1 MDKGKWFNQMKDSEL
16 TRENI
21 NFQLTGLGMQ
31 LRYLRDALMCTFMDI
46 PVNYFF
52 ELRGNLPVSM
62 DERLP
67 FLERMAAAVDVE
79 FCKEAKSQIFDANEK
94 ELAVKFCELDL
105 VVWQLVMLGTRY
117 EEEHPAVERIAEVA
131 GEQLQLIHFLKTE
144 MLHEEFFKFN
154 MVESIQTRLLLERV
168 AKERSEELSAN
179 GMYAGWSQLE
189 DAVKACDDKSNADVF
204 IDFAN
209 HGKLEI
215 RSALEPE
222 KVKELYLLL
231 GEYRTATGPK
241 NDMGVIDMSKISL
254 NQFENALWHGCY
266 TGFEENGRN
275 DKLRFVIVHFSKDY
289 IKNWKAYRNCA
300 ARSMGL
306 SYEQLCKYTKDKQ
319 FATKLQKVLPLV
331 DYNNT

>member
-1 MDKGKWFNQMKDSEL
+1 MQDSNTL

-21 NFQLTGLGMQ
+21 NYQLIGLGMQ
-31 LRYLRDALMCTFMDI
+31 LRYLRDALMCSFMDI
-46 PVNYFF
+46 PINYFF
-52 ELRGNLPVSM
+52 ELRGNIPVSI

-79 FCKEAKSQIFDANEK
+79 FYKEAKSQIFNSNDK
-94 ELAVKFCELDL
+94 ELVVKFCELDL

-117 EEEHPAVERIAEVA
+117 KEEHPAVERIAEVS
-131 GEQLQLIHFLKTE
+131 GELLQLIHFLKTE

-154 MVESIQTRLLLERV
+154 TVESIQTRLLLERV
-168 AKERSEELSAN
+168 AKERLEELSAN

-189 DAVKACDDKSNADVF
+189 DAVKACDDRANADVF
-204 IDFAN
+204 MDFVN
-209 HGKLEI
+209 HGKFEV

-254 NQFENALWHGCY
+254 SQFEDALWHGCY
-266 TGFEENGRN
+266 TGFEDGGRN
-275 DKLRFVIVHFSKDY
+275 DKLRFVIVHFSKAY
-289 IKNWKAYRNCA
+289 IKDWKAYRNCA

-306 SYEQLCKYTKDKQ
+306 SYEQLCRYTKDKQ

>member
-1 MDKGKWFNQMKDSEL
+1 MCKIKQNL

-21 NFQLTGLGMQ
+21 NYELTGLGMQ

-52 ELRGNLPVSM
+52 ELRGNLPVAM
-62 DERLP
+62 DDRMP

-79 FCKEAKSQIFDANEK
+79 FCKEAKSQIFNANDK

-117 EEEHPAVERIAEVA
+117 EEEHLAVERIAEVA
-131 GEQLQLIHFLKTE
+131 GELFQLVHFMKTE

-189 DAVKACDDKSNADVF
+189 DAVKACDENTKAFAEGIHILNDGTFEPKSVLSPEDV
-204 IDFAN
+204 
-209 HGKLEI
+209 K
-215 RSALEPE
+215 R
-222 KVKELYLLL
+222 LYLFL
-231 GEYRTATGPK
+231 GEHRTVTGPK

-275 DKLRFVIVHFSKDY
+275 DKLRFVIVHFSKAY
-289 IKNWKAYRNCA
+289 VKNWKAYRNCA
-300 ARSMGL
+300 AKSMGL
-306 SYEQLCKYTKDKQ
+306 SYEQLCRYTKDKQ

-331 DYNNT
+331 DDNNT

>member
-1 MDKGKWFNQMKDSEL
+1 MCKIKQNL

-21 NFQLTGLGMQ
+21 NYQLTGLGMQ
-31 LRYLRDALMCTFMDI
+31 LRYLTDALMCTFMEV
-46 PVNYFF
+46 PVSYFF
-52 ELRGNLPVSM
+52 ELRGNMPVAVEDRM
-62 DERLP
+62 LY
-67 FLERMAAAVDVE
+67 LENMVSRIDIE
-79 FCKEAKSQIFDANEK
+79 FFKEAKSQIFNTNDR
-94 ELAVKFCELDL
+94 ELAEKFCELDL

-117 EEEHPAVERIAEVA
+117 EEEHSAVEHIAEVA
-131 GEQLQLIHFLKTE
+131 GELLQLVYFLKTE
-144 MLHEEFFKFN
+144 MLHEEFFCFN
-154 MVESIQTRLLLERV
+154 GIEEIQMTNLLEKVDR
-168 AKERSEELSAN
+168 ERAQSGSAH
-179 GMYAGWSQLE
+179 GEYAGWSQLE

-209 HGKLEI
+209 HGKFEV

-222 KVKELYLLL
+222 KVKALYLLL

-275 DKLRFVIVHFSKDY
+275 DKLRFVIVHFSKAY

-306 SYEQLCKYTKDKQ
+306 SYEQLCRYTKDKQ
-319 FATKLQKVLPLV
+319 FAAKLQKVLPLV

>member
-1 MDKGKWFNQMKDSEL
+1 MQDSNTL

-21 NFQLTGLGMQ
+21 NYQLIGLGMQ

-52 ELRGNLPVSM
+52 ELRGNIPVFI

-79 FCKEAKSQIFDANEK
+79 FCKEAKSQIFNANDK
-94 ELAVKFCELDL
+94 ELAMKFCELDL

-117 EEEHPAVERIAEVA
+117 EEEHPAVERIAKVS
-131 GEQLQLIHFLKTE
+131 GELLQLVHFLKKE

-189 DAVKACDDKSNADVF
+189 EAVKACDEKTKAFAQGLHILNDGTFEPKSVLSPGDV
-204 IDFAN
+204 
-209 HGKLEI
+209 K
-215 RSALEPE
+215 R
-222 KVKELYLLL
+222 LYLFL
-231 GEYRTATGPK
+231 GEHRTVTGPK
-241 NDMGVIDMSKISL
+241 NDVGVIDTTRVSL
-254 NQFENALWHGCY
+254 SQFEYALWHGCF
-266 TGFEENGRN
+266 TEILERGSVRKE
-275 DKLRFVIVHFSKDY
+275 KLYFFISHFSKAY
-289 IKNWKAYRNCA
+289 IKDYNGYRNRV
-300 ARSMGL
+300 ARSLNL
-306 SYEQLCKYTKDKQ
+306 SPTQLNKFTKYDD
-319 FATKLQKVLPLV
+319 FAEGLQKVLPLV
-331 DYNNT
+331 KYNNT

>member
-1 MDKGKWFNQMKDSEL
+1 MQDSNTL

-21 NFQLTGLGMQ
+21 NYQLVGLGMQ

-52 ELRGNLPVSM
+52 ELRGNIPVSI

-79 FCKEAKSQIFDANEK
+79 FYKEAKSQIFNSNDK
-94 ELAVKFCELDL
+94 ELVVKFCELDL

-117 EEEHPAVERIAEVA
+117 KEGHPAVERIAEVS
-131 GEQLQLIHFLKTE
+131 GELLQLIHFLKTE

-154 MVESIQTRLLLERV
+154 TVESIQTRLLLERV
-168 AKERSEELSAN
+168 AKERLEELSAN

-189 DAVKACDDKSNADVF
+189 DAVKACDDRANADVF
-204 IDFAN
+204 MDFVN
-209 HGKLEI
+209 HGKFEV

-254 NQFENALWHGCY
+254 SQFEDALWHGCY
-266 TGFEENGRN
+266 TGFEDGGRN
-275 DKLRFVIVHFSKDY
+275 DKLRFVIVHFSKAY
-289 IKNWKAYRNCA
+289 IKDWKAYRNCA

-306 SYEQLCKYTKDKQ
+306 SYEQLCRYTKDKQ

>member
-1 MDKGKWFNQMKDSEL
+1 MDNKEL

-21 NFQLTGLGMQ
+21 IYQLTGLGMQ
-31 LRYLRDALMCTFMDI
+31 LRYLRDSLMCTFMDV

-52 ELRGNLPVSM
+52 ELRGNLPVGM
-62 DERLP
+62 DERMQ
-67 FLERMAAAVDVE
+67 FLERMVAAVDVE
-79 FCKEAKSQIFDANEK
+79 SCKEAKSHIFNTNDK

-105 VVWQLVMLGTRY
+105 VVWQLTMLASRY
-117 EEEHPAVERIAEVA
+117 EGEHPAVARIAETA
-131 GEQLQLIHFLKTE
+131 GKLLQLVHFLKTE
-144 MLHEEFFKFN
+144 MLHKDFFCFNGIEE
-154 MVESIQTRLLLERV
+154 IQMADLLERV
-168 AKERSEELSAN
+168 ARERAQGGIAHSE
-179 GMYAGWSQLE
+179 YAGWLQLE
-189 DAVKACDDKSNADVF
+189 DASKDCDNNAKNNIFMV
-204 IDFAN
+204 FAN
-209 HGKLEI
+209 HGKFEV

-254 NQFENALWHGCY
+254 SQFEDALWHGCY
-266 TGFEENGRN
+266 TGFEDGGRN
-275 DKLRFVIVHFSKDY
+275 DKLRFVIVHFSKAY
-289 IKNWKAYRNCA
+289 IKDWKAYRNCA

-306 SYEQLCKYTKDKQ
+306 SYEQLCRYTKDKQ

>member
-1 MDKGKWFNQMKDSEL
+1 MNEQL
-16 TRENI
+16 IRENI
-21 NFQLTGLGMQ
+21 YYQLIGLSMQ
-31 LRYLRDALMCTFMDI
+31 LRYLRNALMCTFLDI

-52 ELRGNLPVSM
+52 ELRGNLPMSM
-62 DERLP
+62 DARML
-67 FLERMAAAVDVE
+67 FLEEMLAAVDVE
-79 FCKEAKSQIFDANEK
+79 FCKETKSQIFNANDT
-94 ELAVKFCELDL
+94 ELAEKFCELDL

-117 EEEHPAVERIAEVA
+117 EEEHPAVERIAEMA
-131 GEQLQLIHFLKTE
+131 GELLQLVHFLKTA
-144 MLHEEFFKFN
+144 MLHKGFFSFNAVEEIL
-154 MVESIQTRLLLERV
+154 MADLLERV
-168 AKERSEELSAN
+168 AREHAQGCSEHGE
-179 GMYAGWSQLE
+179 YAGWSQLE
-189 DAVKACDDKSNADVF
+189 DASKACFDKPNADVF
-204 IDFAN
+204 TDFAN
-209 HGKLEI
+209 HGKFEV

-275 DKLRFVIVHFSKDY
+275 DKLRFVIVHFSKAY

-306 SYEQLCKYTKDKQ
+306 SYEQLCRYTKDKQ
-319 FATKLQKVLPLV
+319 FAAKLQKVLPLV

>member
-1 MDKGKWFNQMKDSEL
+1 MN
-16 TRENI
+16 RENI
-21 NFQLTGLGMQ
+21 NFQLTGLCMQ

-46 PVNYFF
+46 PVKYFIS
-52 ELRGNLPVSM
+52 LRGNMPVRKEECM
-62 DERLP
+62 P
-67 FLERMAAAVDVE
+67 FLEHMAFAVDLE
-79 FCKEAKSQIFDANEK
+79 LFKEAKTQIFNINDR

-105 VVWQLVMLGTRY
+105 VVWQLTMLTSRY
-117 EEEHPAVERIAEVA
+117 EGEHEAVARIAEKA
-131 GEQLQLIHFLKTE
+131 GELLQLVYFLKTE
-144 MLHEEFFKFN
+144 MLHKDFFCFNAVEE
-154 MVESIQTRLLLERV
+154 IQMADLLERV
-168 AKERSEELSAN
+168 AREHAQRDSAH
-179 GMYAGWSQLE
+179 GEYAGWSQLE
-189 DAVKACDDKSNADVF
+189 DAVKACDDRANADVF
-204 IDFAN
+204 MDFVN
-209 HGKLEI
+209 HGKFEV

-254 NQFENALWHGCY
+254 NQFEIALWHGCY

-275 DKLRFVIVHFSKDY
+275 DKLRFVIVHFSKAY

-306 SYEQLCKYTKDKQ
+306 SYEQLCRYTKDKQ